1 MQFRLEFATG
11 RPAVQP
17 AFPILRWLGILYLAV
32 WTPAYAFYW
41 GAPDFLYLCNVAV
54 VLTCA
59 GLWFGNSLLLSSQA
73 VGTAVIGLLW
83 GLDLAWA
90 VLTHGRALT
99 GGTEYMWD
107 SRFPLWLR
115 LLSFDHLAVPVVA
128 LWATRR
134 AGYHRRAWAFQSALA
149 AVVLILSRLIAPERN
164 LNFAQKELVTYHSW
178 GPAPVHLL
186 LIWTVLVLLGY
197 WPVHALLSRR
207 QAARPPAGGPGP

>member
-1 MQFRLEFATG
+1 M
-11 RPAVQP
+11 QP

-32 WTPAYAFYW
+32 WAPAYAFYW
-41 GAPDFLYLCNVAV
+41 GGPDFLYLCNVAV
-54 VLTCA
+54 VLSCA
-59 GLWFGNSLLLSSQA
+59 GLWFGNALLLSSQA

-83 GLDLAWA
+83 GVNLVWA

-128 LWATRR
+128 LWGTRR
-134 AGYHRRAWAFQSALA
+134 VGYHRRAWAFQSALA

-186 LIWTVLVLLGY
+186 FIWSVLVLLGY